1 MMDFKEY
8 AKQQFE
14 EWKTTGKCSDAVRLN
29 KLISAEKKYFDE
41 SNPSF
46 FYGDIQSSVV
56 LIHHNPKR
64 DKDYK
69 EIPCNH
75 KNFGEFWDYYAFFGK
90 NKYSALNKDE
100 KRYGKFDLKQIRFLK
115 PFNILPFKENNKN
128 LNLEIVIDKKLQLD
142 LIPFGSPSFEYS
154 KIGKENIQP
163 YFDRLF
169 KLVLSAKR
177 DYIIFC
183 GVVFREIEIPGVIK
197 TKIHKFK
204 LIKKDGSFTNNEYE
218 IINMEIDYK
227 GERIHFS
234 IAPHYAIQ
242 GLPID
247 KYGEKITEL
256 YKVY

>member
-8 AKQQFE
+8 ARQQFE

-29 KLISAEKKYFDE
+29 KLISIKEKYFDE

-46 FYGDIQSSVV
+46 FYGDLQSSIV

-64 DKDYK
+64 AKNDIETPCDYK
-69 EIPCNH
+69 
-75 KNFGEFWDYYAFFGK
+75 NFEEFWNDYAFFGK
-90 NKYSALNKDE
+90 KKYSTVNKDE
-100 KRYGKFDLKQIRFLK
+100 KRYDKFDLKQIRFLK
-115 PFNILPFKENNKN
+115 PFNILPFKENNKD

-177 DYIIFC
+177 DYIILC
-183 GVVFREIEIPGVIK
+183 GVVFKEIEIPGIVK
-197 TKIHKFK
+197 TKTHKFK
-204 LIKKDGSFTNNEYE
+204 LIKKDGSFTKNEYE
-218 IINMEIDYK
+218 LINMEIDYK
-227 GERIHFS
+227 GESIHFS